1 VGTLRFISTYKQKY
15 RELGGIIVMKNV
27 FKSVMAI
34 FVMVVGMVFT
44 HGQAPVVSDE
54 GNAAVTNDGSV
65 SSRILSPAEA
75 VQAFG
80 SSRSHARPL
89 AEGDGITVKVYAS
102 VGPRKD
108 AQEYAEFAGS
118 FLLAAFNDVYPT
130 GEPSKVKFLSLGRK
144 FEPGNL
150 MGGWT
155 IWFATVME
163 RSKPFMPT
171 NLTSQISS
179 SASDIFGKI
188 ELYNNPENV
197 YGMTSRGQVT
207 DQNGIKTLIT
217 GGRWSES
224 LVTKFAFLGTAN
236 KTMND
241 PNQTTYDNNVR
252 WMMGFPNFILDCK
265 WAIKENGIIAGI
277 GGITLETRPFVLDP
291 PTLVITKSEGGRKL
305 RIWSPDLPWGTSAE
319 ILRSPDWS
327 VIGTVWGREM
337 LVISSELP
345 QEFFRLR
352 VVQ

>member
-1 VGTLRFISTYKQKY
+1 
-15 RELGGIIVMKNV
+15 MKNL
-27 FKSVMAI
+27 FKSVWMAI

-44 HGQAPVVSDE
+44 HGQAPVVTE
-54 GNAAVTNDGSV
+54 NGNAAVTADGSAASRTLSPTEAAEV
-65 SSRILSPAEA
+65 FSSR
-75 VQAFG
+75 
-80 SSRSHARPL
+80 RHARLL

-108 AQEYAEFAGS
+108 APEYAEFAGS

-155 IWFATVME
+155 IWFATVIE
-163 RSKPFMPT
+163 RAGKPFMPT

-241 PNQTTYDNNVR
+241 PTQSIYDNNVR

-265 WAIKENGIIAGI
+265 WAIKENGVIAGI
-277 GGITLETRPFVLDP
+277 GGITLETRPFIPEP
-291 PTLVITKSEGGRKL
+291 PTLVITRDGNGIKVS
-305 RIWSPDLPWGTSAE
+305 SPDLPTSISADV
-319 ILRSPDWS
+319 LQSPNWS
-327 VIGTVWGREM
+327 VVGTITGTQALAIPAGQSM
-337 LVISSELP
+337 QL
-345 QEFFRLR
+345 FRLR
-352 VVQ
+352 VNN